1 MNVAVDKGNVYFLQV
16 FSFTHTAKRHPWWPV
31 LFLITRQLIWLR
43 LFSQVGRNIDIA
55 FLVLCAH
62 AMDQMFYDKDY
73 D

>member
-1 MNVAVDKGNVYFLQV
+1 MKCPAEMYVYGFNL
-16 FSFTHTAKRHPWWPV
+16 
-31 LFLITRQLIWLR
+31 
-43 LFSQVGRNIDIA
+43 QVGRNIDIA

>member
-1 MNVAVDKGNVYFLQV
+1 MVLAKPGEKCKYGNW
-16 FSFTHTAKRHPWWPV
+16 AKSEGDALDP
-31 LFLITRQLIWLR
+31 LLEK
-43 LFSQVGRNIDIA
+43 VGQNIDIA

>member
-16 FSFTHTAKRHPWWPV
+16 TVPP
-31 LFLITRQLIWLR
+31 R
-43 LFSQVGRNIDIA
+43 LFSRNTCALISYSRLFPLQVGRNIDIA

>member
-1 MNVAVDKGNVYFLQV
+1 MFTTSRCFLHFGVFTHSHILQV
-16 FSFTHTAKRHPWWPV
+16 G
-31 LFLITRQLIWLR
+31 Q
-43 LFSQVGRNIDIA
+43 NIDIA

>member
-1 MNVAVDKGNVYFLQV
+1 M
-16 FSFTHTAKRHPWWPV
+16 FTSSRCLVLHTQPNDDI
-31 LFLITRQLIWLR
+31 LFCFLIWLR
-43 LFSQVGRNIDIA
+43 LFLQVGRNIDIA